1 MFTKSRGSTTSSL
14 TSALHNT
21 RVGLLLSPFG
31 SFSPGRLQ
39 RISSVPLSDVFLA
52 SRSNTRMRLS
62 TSAGSHGHK
71 LELRNQLFSERRTK
85 THKFGTWSVLLF
97 FFVCFTSESVQSS
110 LNVTAQKEELGCHGD
125 QEAARRS
132 VLIPKQTLQCGVI
145 NFDNRQHLCH
155 PASLRA
161 HADTH
166 TGFHQL
172 CGCLWEHLQRI

>member
-97 FFVCFTSESVQSS
+97 FFFFLPRRVFKAPSMLPLRRKSSVAMVTRKQRDAPSS
-110 LNVTAQKEELGCHGD
+110 FPNKPF
-125 QEAARRS
+125 S
-132 VLIPKQTLQCGVI
+132 VG
-145 NFDNRQHLCH
+145 
-155 PASLRA
+155 
-161 HADTH
+161 
-166 TGFHQL
+166 
-172 CGCLWEHLQRI
+172 